1 MRLKVIEDADV
12 VTYVVFCDPGDEAVA
27 ALEQFARAE
36 SVWKRGRSLP
46 SAALSA
52 PPSAGSTI
60 WPRTL
65 AASRLRSSAR
75 CCR

>member
-1 MRLKVIEDADV
+1 MRSRVIEDADV

-36 SVWKRGRSLP
+36 SVWKR
-46 SAALSA
+46 
-52 PPSAGSTI
+52 
-60 WPRTL
+60 RT
-65 AASRLRSSAR
+65 AVGGFERATVGWFDHRAKDFRCIPVEGSAR